1 MLQFDY
7 SKQDSMFYDN
17 ASLPVNDDT
26 TEKLME
32 KVVDSK
38 RELLDFNGAK
48 IAGNS
53 LQNSGIS
60 DDIIDINSAT
70 VEQVESL
77 PGIGSKIAEA
87 LVEYRTLNGKFI
99 DVKDLLNVKG
109 IGKSKLEKI
118 KKHIVVK

>member
-1 MLQFDY
+1 
-7 SKQDSMFYDN
+7 
-17 ASLPVNDDT
+17 
-26 TEKLME
+26 ME